1 MKTDKTQMPEHS
13 NDGVGRLNK
22 LAYRDGY
29 IHGTNLD
36 DYIQLEISSLL
47 NNILP
52 KNRLHKGLLLG
63 LTLTTLIGLI
73 GGASFLLTCHYLQST
88 TPVNTEH
95 VPAK

>member
-36 DYIQLEISSLL
+36 DYIQQENSSLSS
-47 NNILP
+47 NIGE
-52 KNRLHKGLLLG
+52 KNRLPQGLLLG

-73 GGASFLLTCHYLQST
+73 GGTSFLWTYHYLQST
-88 TPVNTEH
+88 TPVRTEH
-95 VPAK
+95 VPTK